1 MIKTIK
7 NWVYALNLTF
17 SFLYFSMFSI
27 LGIQYE
33 GSENG
38 RNYIYATAIFSLISL
53 AFGLRSLLSSRF
65 LNTTRLFFLILP
77 LIITVIYIF
86 ENPNSDFAFR
96 TYSIFISMVFPI
108 IVIGLDLAKSKSLNQ
123 LYNPMFFVFIIIT
136 LGCIR
141 ILPQLTSIRLNDFT
155 GGTQQ
160 FSYIFSFAFM
170 IGLIVINDSEKIKS
184 WYLKL
189 ATLISLLIL
198 FFGILLAGGRGAFLV
213 ILISIVIFT
222 FRFFKKKNLPI
233 LLISIISIYLIFDYL
248 MDKLGVRFLEST
260 TRIFAYIDSSGIN
273 MDGTSN
279 RGMFYE
285 KALNIFSEN
294 ILFGHGIFRYTIRA
308 GEFYAHNI
316 FLDILVQGGII
327 LMILFLFLL
336 LCFFNKLRK
345 ILKYDSKSNLILIF
359 VIYSFTQL
367 LFTGIYLQDTFFWFS
382 LAYVFS
388 YSFKPQLIHNNI
400 DE

>member
-1 MIKTIK
+1 MPFDENIIENKAIIKLKGDIDLEKTEELRDQAIQTLH
-7 NWVYALNLTF
+7 NNEALEF
-17 SFLYFSMFSI
+17 DM
-27 LGIQYE
+27 
-33 GSENG
+33 
-38 RNYIYATAIFSLISL
+38 
-53 AFGLRSLLSSRF
+53 
-65 LNTTRLFFLILP
+65 
-77 LIITVIYIF
+77 
-86 ENPNSDFAFR
+86 
-96 TYSIFISMVFPI
+96 
-108 IVIGLDLAKSKSLNQ
+108 SK
-123 LYNPMFFVFIIIT
+123 V
-136 LGCIR
+136 
-141 ILPQLTSIRLNDFT
+141 D
-155 GGTQQ
+155 
-160 FSYIFSFAFM
+160 
-170 IGLIVINDSEKIKS
+170 
-184 WYLKL
+184 
-189 ATLISLLIL
+189 
-198 FFGILLAGGRGAFLV
+198 
-213 ILISIVIFT
+213 
-222 FRFFKKKNLPI
+222 
-233 LLISIISIYLIFDYL
+233 
-248 MDKLGVRFLEST
+248 
-260 TRIFAYIDSSGIN
+260 YIDSSGIN

>member
-1 MIKTIK
+1 
-7 NWVYALNLTF
+7 
-17 SFLYFSMFSI
+17 MFSI

-38 RNYIYATAIFSLISL
+38 RIYIYATAIFSLLSL
-53 AFGLRSLLSSRF
+53 AFGLRSLISSRF
-65 LNTTRLFFLILP
+65 INKTRLFFLILP

-86 ENPNSDFAFR
+86 ENPNTDFAFQ
-96 TYSIFISMVFPI
+96 TYLIFISIVSPM
-108 IVIGLDLAKSKSLNQ
+108 IVIGLDLARSKSLNQ
-123 LYNPMFFVFIIIT
+123 LYNPLFFVFIIIT
-136 LGCIR
+136 LGCVR

-155 GGTQQ
+155 GGGTQQ
-160 FSYIFSFAFM
+160 LSYIFSFAFM
-170 IGLIVINDSEKIKS
+170 IGLIVITNSERIKS
-184 WYLKL
+184 WYFNL
-189 ATLISLLIL
+189 AILISLITL
-198 FFGILLAGGRGAFLV
+198 FFGVLLAGGRGAFLV

-222 FRFFKKKNLPI
+222 FKFFKKKNLSI
-233 LLISIISIYLIFDYL
+233 LLTVIISIYLIFNYL

-285 KALNIFSEN
+285 KALNLFSEN
-294 ILFGHGIFRYTIRA
+294 MLFGHGIFRYTTKA

-327 LMILFLFLL
+327 LMILFLFLMFS
-336 LCFFNKLRK
+336 FFNKLRK
-345 ILKYDSKSNLILIF
+345 ILKYDSNSNLILIF

-367 LFTGIYLQDTFFWFS
+367 LFTGIYLQDPFFWFS

-388 YSFKPQLIHNNI
+388 YSFKPKVILMNT
-400 DE
+400 